1 MKFINSVFV
10 LHPDRLFCM
19 LTCTVSQTLQKKNN
33 VLNNKININ
42 YIVTCK
48 IEQTD

>member
-19 LTCTVSQTLQKKNN
+19 LTCTVLQTLQKKQHIKQQ
-33 VLNNKININ
+33 VQHQLHC
-42 YIVTCK
+42 YM
-48 IEQTD
+48 